1 MKDYGL
7 EFYESIEEL
16 PLQRFNA
23 FNKYVMLDSELGNT
37 VQDFDKMVVRVSEF
51 MSKEMYE
58 DARAELMNMRIVY
71 HNVLTENDVK
81 GLAFAST
88 IKRYKGKDVLDYS
101 EENLRKILDD
111 LEKEGLTVK
120 EVVDKNNDLKKK

>member
-1 MKDYGL
+1 MKNYGL
-7 EFYESIEEL
+7 EFFESIEEL

-37 VQDFDKMVVRVSEF
+37 IQDFDKMVIRVSEF
-51 MSKEMYE
+51 MNKEMYE
-58 DARAELMNMRIVY
+58 DARGELMNMRIVY
-71 HNVLTENDVK
+71 HNILTENDVK

-88 IKRYKGKDVLDYS
+88 IKRYKGKEVTDYS
-101 EENLRKILDD
+101 EENLRAILSD